1 MYLELLVSLQDQP
14 ERRSANSIMLGGST
28 YTARWG
34 YSLNVAAVSSKIPSC
49 QSCFRDL
56 LLGHSTSSNACTEC
70 TNWVT
75 DDNNVLLRYSP
86 PNNYP
91 EMELHSNGKLAPL
104 HLKYDLLKRAVSLTA
119 TNIENGTWDKGVARA
134 YLHVHGLNKKA
145 IDGILRGG
153 WEFPALWTRGV
164 ELSQHIDVP
173 LHLFFLGVVRTCIH
187 MVHDWM
193 TKRHKS
199 ASFIRYTKNTLESI
213 QKLGLSWCKC
223 IAYKSGTLGGWVSE
237 NYLALARLLP
247 WFYGS
252 IDTIAEDQQFETP
265 TVAQKH
271 WTKQQNVAWLS
282 VRGLNTRGTAKELQ
296 IHVHNYLAAQEGPP
310 PVLPLQGGP
319 VVGVQEML
327 FSLHHLICH
336 VMHRSSELSHIF
348 RVERAIKNFLTYFEH
363 FDKAMRR
370 ESDTPTWIT
379 SYNFICLLNVPNM
392 LATFGPLRN
401 FWEGGGMGEK
411 FIQQIKPLWNGFR
424 KNWQLN
430 LLDNVL
436 QKMAINRIEKHSQQN
451 VNKGKQF
458 HKYKDKEDVTDNFN
472 NRKPMSMIQ
481 LDNGKFF
488 FSVMKNNTFVPVM
501 CTTYF
506 RTICGWHYHY
516 WHIADNDDHEVNIF
530 TIQRCCLLL
539 PLMSSTGLPTSND
552 DAIYTVIDYDWKD
565 IQANTSFSAPNI
577 EDIL

>member
-1 MYLELLVSLQDQP
+1 
-14 ERRSANSIMLGGST
+14 
-28 YTARWG
+28 
-34 YSLNVAAVSSKIPSC
+34 
-49 QSCFRDL
+49 
-56 LLGHSTSSNACTEC
+56 
-70 TNWVT
+70 
-75 DDNNVLLRYSP
+75 
-86 PNNYP
+86 
-91 EMELHSNGKLAPL
+91 
-104 HLKYDLLKRAVSLTA
+104 
-119 TNIENGTWDKGVARA
+119 
-134 YLHVHGLNKKA
+134 
-145 IDGILRGG
+145 
-153 WEFPALWTRGV
+153 
-164 ELSQHIDVP
+164 
-173 LHLFFLGVVRTCIH
+173 
-187 MVHDWM
+187 
-193 TKRHKS
+193 
-199 ASFIRYTKNTLESI
+199 
-213 QKLGLSWCKC
+213 
-223 IAYKSGTLGGWVSE
+223 
-237 NYLALARLLP
+237 
-247 WFYGS
+247 
-252 IDTIAEDQQFETP
+252 
-265 TVAQKH
+265 
-271 WTKQQNVAWLS
+271 
-282 VRGLNTRGTAKELQ
+282 
-296 IHVHNYLAAQEGPP
+296 
-310 PVLPLQGGP
+310 
-319 VVGVQEML
+319 
-327 FSLHHLICH
+327 
-336 VMHRSSELSHIF
+336 
-348 RVERAIKNFLTYFEH
+348 
-363 FDKAMRR
+363 MRR